1 MGLRKDAYVDEIKWK
16 IDKWNEEIQEFQSK
30 AVKIKADSQALS
42 QREIEEI
49 RAKRVELETKITE
62 LQHAGAGDW
71 EFMKNGVDTAGK
83 ALEEAIHRARSK
95 LK

>member
-16 IDKWNEEIQEFQSK
+16 IDKWNKEIQEFQSK
-30 AVKIKADSQALS
+30 AARVKANSQAPS

-49 RAKRVELETKITE
+49 RVKLVELEAKITE
-62 LQHAGAGDW
+62 LQHSGVGDW
-71 EFMKNGVDTAGK
+71 EFMKNGVDTDGK
-83 ALEEAIHRARSK
+83 ALEEAIHRTCSK